1 MWERGGFLSFVQYIT
16 YLFFCT
22 DATVQF
28 LQKLHHRPIPTLFE
42 PRKCYDDP
50 GSFPISHPFGPHG
63 ESAGRLF
70 FIKNGRREASR
81 RPDSLS
87 SSAAAAPLAVDAA
100 VQVSHFPLGGGE
112 ELLELVLKGLV
123 PGGRKRLLRCP
134 GKIRPGLGRW
144 PRSRGAAGRAGR
156 PGCGARA
163 APEAGS
169 S

>member
-1 MWERGGFLSFVQYIT
+1 MAINFDKSSGK
-16 YLFFCT
+16 
-22 DATVQF
+22 AA
-28 LQKLHHRPIPTLFE
+28 KPPIY
-42 PRKCYDDP
+42 KDKGQCYYDR

-123 PGGRKRLLRCP
+123 PGGGQGLLGRP
-134 GKIRPGLGRW
+134 VEIRPGLSHG
-144 PRSRGAAGRAGR
+144 PGCNRSAGR
-156 PGCGARA
+156 PLRPGRGALLRLGLLDGKIDL
-163 APEAGS
+163 PVFRGQDQHLDS
-169 S
+169 LSLL